1 LQATAAIGARRLCY
15 FAHYHPAGIVA
26 DYVLHYLAELERSG
40 FAVVVASTA
49 ALSEPEAEKLRG
61 ACAHLI
67 LRDNRGLDFGSW
79 IDCYAAVPPDGAE
92 FLLLCNDSV
101 YGPIGSLADCIDRL
115 TRTPA
120 DFYGLVA
127 NTQLGRH
134 IQSWF
139 VLLRPAAFQS
149 PAFRERFS
157 RPIPDGL
164 AKDEVILHYEVGLS
178 RDLEAA
184 GLGGHALYDLDRDG
198 LLGRRMPFNPTHF
211 LWEELIAEI
220 GIPFLKVDLLRDNPL
235 FVDDLDRWPQVVARR
250 APALVPAIAADVAAR
265 RSAAGGPAQ
274 PVGGAGRRLL
284 IAYLRWF
291 RRCAVRDYRNAA
303 DGRTLRMRLNAA
315 WFSLGLFAYRVVLK
329 ALRLLRL
336 GGG

>member
-1 LQATAAIGARRLCY
+1 MQAKAAIGARRLCY
-15 FAHYHPAGIVA
+15 FAHYHPAGLVA
-26 DYVLHYLAELERSG
+26 DYVLHYLDALKRAG

-49 ALSEPEAEKLRG
+49 ALGETEADKLRG
-61 ACAHLI
+61 ACERLI
-67 LRDNRGLDFGSW
+67 LRENRGLDFGSW
-79 IDCYAAVPPDGAE
+79 IDCHAAVPPDGAE

-127 NTQLGRH
+127 NEQLGRH

-157 RPIPDGL
+157 SPIPDGV

-184 GLGGHALYDLDRDG
+184 GLGGHALYDADRHG
-198 LLGRRMPFNPTHF
+198 LLARKMPFNPTHF

-235 FVDDLDRWPQVVARR
+235 FVDDLDRWRQVVARR
-250 APALVPAIAADVAAR
+250 APSLVPAIEADVAAR
-265 RSAAGGPAQ
+265 RRAAGSPAR
-274 PVGGAGRRLL
+274 PAGGAGRRLL
-284 IAYLRWF
+284 VAYLRWF
-291 RRCAVRDYRNAA
+291 RRCAVRDYRYAS
-303 DGRTLRMRLNAA
+303 DRRPLRMRLNAA
-315 WFSLGLFAYRVVLK
+315 WFSAGLFAYRVALK
-329 ALRLLRL
+329 ALRLMRL
-336 GGG
+336 GSG